1 MREEKNI
8 DRLFQEKLKDF
19 EVSPPNKSWHFIE
32 KSIVVKSTKRR
43 LPIWMRV
50 TSIAAMLL
58 AFITLGNKYMV
69 PNDFSGIQQF
79 IFKNKD
85 SVKSIVQTEN
95 IKTTIGDKYSKNSRF
110 KIDTKV
116 IPLNAQNQLIENNL
130 EQFTVSE
137 EEGIQEKQHTLLF
150 LKDSE
155 NLPLKEEASIPET
168 PKEKRWSI
176 AYNVAPIYFSSFG
189 SSTSPVDNQFEN
201 NSTSGKSNFSHGIKI
216 AFKLNN
222 KFSVQSGVNLV
233 DMGYTTHNIQ
243 FTPGVAIISLA
254 DISGT
259 PINSSKIPSASL
271 AKQMAGTTPFLNS
284 DMGSL
289 DQVFGYIEIPLE
301 IKYQI
306 TDGRIG
312 LNIVGGFSTLFL
324 NKNELLIEADGFRTS
339 IGEASNLK
347 DINFS
352 GNIGVDVDYL
362 IHKNLYI
369 NVSPMLKVQTN
380 TFSKSTG
387 DFQPYYLGIYTGL
400 NFKF

>member
-19 EVSPPNKSWHFIE
+19 EVLPPNKSWNFIE
-32 KSIVVKSTKRR
+32 QNMVVKSPKKKTAF
-43 LPIWMRV
+43 WMRV

-58 AFITLGNKYMV
+58 AFITLGNKYIA
-69 PNDFSGIQQF
+69 PNNFSEIQQF
-79 IFKNKD
+79 IFKQKD
-85 SVKSIVQTEN
+85 TIKSIVQTGEA
-95 IKTTIGDKYSKNSRF
+95 KTQTLLKNGTL
-110 KIDTKV
+110 KLPTKV
-116 IPLNAQNQLIENNL
+116 IPLNAQKQITETEL
-130 EQFTVSE
+130 EEFTILEKVRQKQPNVSF
-137 EEGIQEKQHTLLF
+137 T
-150 LKDSE
+150 LKDGE
-155 NLPLKEEASIPET
+155 NLPLNKEISAPEFS
-168 PKEKRWSI
+168 KEKRWSI

-189 SSTSPVDNQFEN
+189 SSSSPVNHELEN
-201 NSTSGKSNFSHGIKI
+201 NSVSGKSNFSHGIKI

-233 DMGYTTHNIQ
+233 GVGYTTNNIQ
-243 FTPGVAIISLA
+243 LPPGVAIISLT
-254 DISGT
+254 DIAGISRT
-259 PINSSKIPSASL
+259 TSKIP
-271 AKQMAGTTPFLNS
+271 AGSYTKKMEKPGSYPNS
-284 DMGSL
+284 HTGSI

-306 TDGRIG
+306 TGG
-312 LNIVGGFSTLFL
+312 KLGVNIVGGFSTLFL

-362 IHKNLYI
+362 IHKNIYI

>member
-19 EVSPPNKSWHFIE
+19 EVQPPKKSWQLIE
-32 KSIVVKSTKRR
+32 KAIVVNSKKRR
-43 LPIWMRV
+43 FPLWFRIS
-50 TSIAAMLL
+50 SIAAMLL
-58 AFITLGNKYMV
+58 AFITLGNKFIA
-69 PNDFSGIQQF
+69 PKEFSGLQQF
-79 IFKNKD
+79 IFKTKD
-85 SVKSIVQTEN
+85 SISGIVQTE
-95 IKTTIGDKYSKNSRF
+95 KTDNTLTSSKKEAAKSASH
-110 KIDTKV
+110 TKV
-116 IPLNAQNQLIENNL
+116 ISLKTNNNITKTAHDKFLVTSPSTQEENNASL
-130 EQFTVSE
+130 Q
-137 EEGIQEKQHTLLF
+137 
-150 LKDSE
+150 LKDGE
-155 NLPLKEEASIPET
+155 NLPLKKEIQDPET
-168 PKEKRWSI
+168 VKEKRWSI

-189 SSTSPVDNQFEN
+189 SSTSPVNNQFEN

-216 AFKLNN
+216 TFKLNN

-233 DMGYTTHNIQ
+233 NVGYTTNNVNIP
-243 FTPGVAIISLA
+243 TGVAIVGLA
-254 DISGT
+254 DITEIPVANLSKNKT
-259 PINSSKIPSASL
+259 PTSLSKQSSIIEAN
-271 AKQMAGTTPFLNS
+271 T
-284 DMGSL
+284 GSI

-301 IKYQI
+301 IKYQLI
-306 TDGRIG
+306 NGKLG
-312 LNIVGGFSTLFL
+312 LNVVGGFSTLFL
-324 NKNELLIEADGFRTS
+324 NKNELLIEAGGYKTS
-339 IGEASNLK
+339 IGEASNLR

>member
-19 EVSPPNKSWHFIE
+19 EVVPPNKSWDFIE
-32 KSIVVKSTKRR
+32 KNIVVKSTKRKM
-43 LPIWMRV
+43 PFWMRV

-58 AFITLGNKYMV
+58 AFITLGNRYIA
-69 PNDFSGIQQF
+69 PNDLSGIQQF
-79 IFKNKD
+79 IFKTKD
-85 SVKSIVQTEN
+85 SVKSIVKSDA
-95 IKTTIGDKYSKNSRF
+95 IKTTFKDTKSTESKLS
-110 KIDTKV
+110 TKV
-116 IPLNAQNQLIENNL
+116 IPLNIENQISESDVENKSAS
-130 EQFTVSE
+130 EQVFKE
-137 EEGIQEKQHTLLF
+137 ETSTLFF
-150 LKDSE
+150 LKDGK
-155 NLPLKEEASIPET
+155 NLPLKEEVSAPEI

-189 SSTSPVDNQFEN
+189 SSTSPIDNQFEN

-233 DMGYTTHNIQ
+233 DVGYTTNDIS
-243 FTPGVAIISLA
+243 FSPGVAVVSLA
-254 DISGT
+254 DISGIPT
-259 PINSSKIPSASL
+259 SSSNMSSGKSLSKPS
-271 AKQMAGTTPFLNS
+271 PFLNNNT
-284 DMGSL
+284 GSI

-306 TDGRIG
+306 SEGKLG

>member
-1 MREEKNI
+1 MREKKNI

-19 EVSPPNKSWHFIE
+19 EVFPPNKSWLLIE
-32 KSIVVKSTKRR
+32 KNIVETPKKRR
-43 LPIWMRV
+43 LPLWIRI

-58 AFITLGNKYMV
+58 VFITLGNKYIA
-69 PNDFSGIQQF
+69 PNELSGLQQF
-79 IFKNKD
+79 IFKTKD
-85 SVKSIVQTEN
+85 SIKGIVQTEKKEN
-95 IKTTIGDKYSKNSRF
+95 EVITSKKEEIKAVQSSKTTTINTSNN
-110 KIDTKV
+110 
-116 IPLNAQNQLIENNL
+116 IPETTLNN
-130 EQFTVSE
+130 VSVTE
-137 EEGIQEKQHTLLF
+137 IKPQEKTQKSFL
-150 LKDSE
+150 LKDGE
-155 NLPLKEEASIPET
+155 NLPLKNDRSFPKEE
-168 PKEKRWSI
+168 KEKRWSI

-189 SSTSPVDNQFEN
+189 SSTSPIDNQFEN

-233 DMGYTTHNIQ
+233 DMGYTTNNVY
-243 FTPGVAIISLA
+243 FPTGVTAVSLA
-254 DISGT
+254 DISGM
-259 PINSSKIPSASL
+259 PVNSL
-271 AKQMAGTTPFLNS
+271 AKNASSEKSLSRQSSITERNT
-284 DMGSL
+284 GSI
-289 DQVFGYIEIPLE
+289 DQIFGYVEIPLE
-301 IKYQI
+301 IKYQL
-306 TDGRIG
+306 TNGKLG

-339 IGEASNLK
+339 IGEASNLR